1 MTSGMPRSQELKRL
15 DGKVALVTGAGRRTG
30 LGEAICQRLASEG
43 AKVIVTDL
51 GFPAADLP
59 ADRIGTRSE
68 LDEVVARIRD
78 AGGEAT
84 AFVLDVRNET
94 QVQEA
99 VAFAKS
105 TYGGLDILVNN
116 AGVGYLMAPF
126 TEMPLERWDLV
137 IGVNLTGAFLCSKHA
152 AQAMIEQGRGGRI
165 INIASVAAKSGSM
178 YLSAYAASK
187 HGLIGFTRSA
197 ALELGRHKITVNAI
211 CPNHVTTG
219 LGSVQNALRAEQ
231 RGQSIDEYLVEM
243 RSRIP
248 LARVGLA
255 EDTAKACVFLCSS
268 EADYITAEAMNVSG
282 GQEVH

>member
-1 MTSGMPRSQELKRL
+1 MKRL
-15 DGKVALVTGAGRRTG
+15 EGKVALVTGAGRRKG
-30 LGEAICQRLASEG
+30 LGEAICQHLAHEG
-43 AKVIVTDL
+43 AKVVVTDL
-51 GFPAADLP
+51 GVPAADLP
-59 ADRIGTRSE
+59 PDRIGTRSE
-68 LDEVVARIRD
+68 LDEVVAEIR
-78 AGGEAT
+78 AKGGEAS
-84 AFVLDVRNET
+84 ACLLDVRNEE
-94 QVQEA
+94 QVKQA
-99 VAFAKS
+99 VEFAKT

-126 TEMPLERWDLV
+126 TEMTLERWDLV
-137 IGVNLTGAFLCSKHA
+137 LGVNLTGAFLCSKHA
-152 AQAMIEQGRGGRI
+152 ARLMIEQGRGGRI

-178 YLSAYAASK
+178 QLSAYAASK
-187 HGLIGFTRSA
+187 HGMIGFTRSA

-219 LGSVQNALRAEQ
+219 LGSVQNTLRAEQ
-231 RGQSIDEYLVEM
+231 RGQTIGEYLAEM

-248 LARVGLA
+248 LGRVGLA